1 MHLKR
6 KTLTISYYFANEI
19 KINLLIIDHYG
30 LDEKWEVIV
39 KPHVKKMMVID
50 DLANRNHICDYLLD
64 QNYYDKLESRYKY
77 LVPYN
82 CKLFLGPKF
91 IILRDEFIKIR
102 KK

>member
-1 MHLKR
+1 
-6 KTLTISYYFANEI
+6 
-19 KINLLIIDHYG
+19 
-30 LDEKWEVIV
+30 
-39 KPHVKKMMVID
+39 MVID

-91 IILRDEFIKIR
+91 IILRDEFIKIEKKINHNTKNKNSNFFGAVDQYKLSLMALKALLLNR
-102 KK
+102 KKKFNVI

>member
-1 MHLKR
+1 
-6 KTLTISYYFANEI
+6 
-19 KINLLIIDHYG
+19 
-30 LDEKWEVIV
+30 
-39 KPHVKKMMVID
+39 MMVID

-64 QNYYDKLESRYKY
+64 QNYYDKLESRYEY

-102 KK
+102 KKINHNTKNRILIFFGAIDQHNLSLMALKALLLNREENSM

>member
-1 MHLKR
+1 
-6 KTLTISYYFANEI
+6 
-19 KINLLIIDHYG
+19 
-30 LDEKWEVIV
+30 
-39 KPHVKKMMVID
+39 MMVID

-64 QNYYDKLESRYKY
+64 QNYYDKLESRYEY

-102 KK
+102 KKDKSQYKKQNSNFFWSYRSA